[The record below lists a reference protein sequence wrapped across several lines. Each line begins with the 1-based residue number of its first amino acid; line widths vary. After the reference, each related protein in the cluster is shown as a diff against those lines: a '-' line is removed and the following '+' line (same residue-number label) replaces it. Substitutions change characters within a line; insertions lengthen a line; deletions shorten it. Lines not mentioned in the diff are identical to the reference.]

1 MIDNLSVLFR
11 LTYLILTDSPMRIHK
26 NMHFYLICGIL
37 SVNNI
42 IESSEYLHQQPASKY
57 ASDISELI

>member
-11 LTYLILTDSPMRIHK
+11 LTYLTHTDSPMWAHK

-42 IESSEYLHQQPASKY
+42 IESS
-57 ASDISELI
+57 